1 MEGLKNE
8 TLRIVGVLSQCLI
21 IFVLMIFV
29 WKYFCPKDLTEQRV
43 QCTSNKVY
51 NIHLK
56 KKIYSFCAIIVG
68 TFNAKQVSLSECQ
81 WSTMKVIFLSS
92 LDQLWSKLCSE
103 RFNCLLA
110 HSSVTGP
117 VLDTNLDKL
126 LGKQWKNAGVSIDLV
141 LIVHRKFIH
150 YHHHYNHHH
159 HDHRDRQPHDHHHHP
174 ACLRQV
180 MKTAN
185 SNFYFDITCPLP
197 LFPNGQEC
205 SFFLQQEN
213 EFFFTK
219 NVEMWI
225 LKQLFLLP
233 LVLVTSQT
241 ILFVIKL
248 CV

>member
-1 MEGLKNE
+1 
-8 TLRIVGVLSQCLI
+8 
-21 IFVLMIFV
+21 
-29 WKYFCPKDLTEQRV
+29 
-43 QCTSNKVY
+43 
-51 NIHLK
+51 
-56 KKIYSFCAIIVG
+56 
-68 TFNAKQVSLSECQ
+68 
-81 WSTMKVIFLSS
+81 MKVVFPSS
-92 LDQLWSKLCSE
+92 CDQLWSKLCWE

-150 YHHHYNHHH
+150 YHHHYHHHH

-197 LFPNGQEC
+197 LFPSGQEY
-205 SFFLQQEN
+205 SFFLRQKNCQRHNGPKALSAFNQHLYFKTEVSTIFDI
-213 EFFFTK
+213 FFK
-219 NVEMWI
+219 
-225 LKQLFLLP
+225 LQLG
-233 LVLVTSQT
+233 
-241 ILFVIKL
+241 FVWRRGEIHMATLSHPCNKSM
-248 CV
+248 